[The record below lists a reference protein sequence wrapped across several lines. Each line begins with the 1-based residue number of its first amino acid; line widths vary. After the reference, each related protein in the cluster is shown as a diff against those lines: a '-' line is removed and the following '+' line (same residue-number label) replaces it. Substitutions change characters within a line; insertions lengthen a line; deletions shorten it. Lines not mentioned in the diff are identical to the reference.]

1 MSYLDMVAKLGVGSA
16 HPGGFE
22 ATLEQ
27 LQRFPIPPGSRVLD
41 VGCGTGRTACYL
53 AGLGYEVTGVDLRPE
68 MLAKARRRAEQEGR
82 TVTFVEGDICALP
95 FEPASFDI
103 VLAESV
109 TNFADIERAVAE
121 YSRVLAPGG
130 VLYDRELMALQPIP
144 ESTYGELLAFFGFG
158 GILHVEQWPELMIRS
173 GFDEAE
179 VWNPAFFE
187 GNPGEDQI
195 KHPDHLQF
203 IDQGAFLDPEV
214 WRTNLEHDELI
225 QQNRELLGYALF
237 IGKKS
242 AVASQD

>member
-1 MSYLDMVAKLGVGSA
+1 MSV
-16 HPGGFE
+16 
-22 ATLEQ
+22 
-27 LQRFPIPPGSRVLD
+27 
-41 VGCGTGRTACYL
+41 CGTGRTACYL

-144 ESTYGELLAFFGFG
+144 ESTYGEPLAFFGFG
-158 GILHVEQWPELMIRS
+158 GILHVEQWPELMIRAALTRQRFGTRRS
-173 GFDEAE
+173 LRAT
-179 VWNPAFFE
+179 
-187 GNPGEDQI
+187 PGRI
-195 KHPDHLQF
+195 KSSTPITCSLSTR
-203 IDQGAFLDPEV
+203 A
-214 WRTNLEHDELI
+214 R
-225 QQNRELLGYALF
+225 
-237 IGKKS
+237 S
-242 AVASQD
+242 